1 MSNTSSSIIS
11 QLYKTRETILTH
23 LDNQG
28 YNVDEYTNFSIN
40 EVNAL
45 HQNSQLDMLLEKK
58 PNDSNKT
65 NKVYVKYYLGK
76 ILQHNIQ
83 EIVDDLYGIEDLLV
97 KGNDDLI
104 IITKDELNDKN
115 LQKLKYIWSKE
126 NIFVTVF
133 SIKHLQF
140 NVLKHV
146 MVPQHRVLSRFETD
160 HVKKQYNIDS
170 DDKFPEISR
179 FDPVAKAIGIKPG
192 QVCEIIRPSK
202 SSINSYYYRICV

>member
-40 EVNAL
+40 EVNSL

-58 PNDSNKT
+58 TNDSNKT

-126 NIFVTVF
+126 NIFITVF

-146 MVPQHRVLSRFETD
+146 MVPQHRVLSQFETD
-160 HVKKQYNIDS
+160 NVKKQYNIDS